1 MDKTPIGRL
10 RKLRKKANGLARTLV
25 KDLKPFLHEKD
36 EMTFRRLPD
45 SKSKLRDVGVT
56 TTCTCLMALAIADK
70 LKDLYNPKPENTAR
84 KAFESVVSATWESSG
99 LPESNAFTSTL
110 VLRAFS
116 FLKEKGHVSEKD
128 LDEMKHKGKKPK
140 GKKPRKERTLREIAE
155 SLVVRMPK
163 EFGVLKY
170 PPAPAIVFWFI
181 DAINRAKIPIK
192 RNVWDRI
199 VRWVSEEF
207 TRQQSLVYTGHEV
220 LMDPVSMAM
229 AACLSSKL
237 RRLTED
243 DSLGVSP
250 RFAQNLASNVELKHS
265 ILTVFNKQNLCGI
278 WPKYFPLFH
287 YPDAGSNY
295 CFTFEMLEAVLNE
308 CENGVISVDDEEVL
322 DGLEKA
328 VNWCQSNRLEY
339 FDDISKKDYLGWN
352 SGGQILT
359 LKKGEPES
367 WATAVVHMFLHK
379 LQDVLTQK
387 IEDLLL
393 EEYNTIEYEEDDS
406 EWKKLIDIDLKFKQT
421 NEELKVKDVLRT
433 EIFSKVSNKDRK
445 EFRSKPMHHK
455 HSALLF
461 GPSGTSKTSI
471 VKALAQMLG
480 WPLIIIEPSH
490 FLSKGLEYIYSE
502 ADSVFEDL
510 SDLSGVIVLFD
521 EMDALV
527 RTREGNVGGSL
538 DVTSRFLTTSM
549 LPKLAR
555 LHDDG
560 QIIFFMATNYQGQF
574 DPAIKRP
581 GRFDM
586 LLCMWPPS
594 WKNKVN
600 RLDTFIGSD
609 LSDDELKECQKIL
622 LEFAEDKEVEEKL
635 DRFTFDETKA
645 FFEHLCKSDNLR
657 TVLDDKPKEE
667 FKTLVKDWSQQII
680 INEDPW
686 EDGRKF
692 KNTYEQYN
700 SEKDTSCL
708 H

>member
-1 MDKTPIGRL
+1 MDKTTIDRL
-10 RKLRKKANGLARTLV
+10 RKLRKKAKYLGRTLV
-25 KDLKPFLHEKD
+25 GDLKPFRHKLD
-36 EMTFRRLPD
+36 GITFRRKPD
-45 SKSKLRDVGVT
+45 SPSDINDVGIT
-56 TTCTCLMALAIADK
+56 TTCSCLMALAMSGK
-70 LKDLYNPKPENTAR
+70 LRDIYQE
-84 KAFESVVSATWESSG
+84 ESKVKETFDSVMKGDVNDEWISSK
-99 LPESNAFTSTL
+99 LDESNAFTTSL
-110 VLRAFS
+110 VLRAFG
-116 FLKEKGHVSEKD
+116 FLKQFSASGIASPSEFKHEKYPRVSDKSLTDIVKD
-128 LDEMKHKGKKPK
+128 LAENI
-140 GKKPRKERTLREIAE
+140 KERFI
-155 SLVVRMPK
+155 VND
-163 EFGVLKY
+163 Y
-170 PPAPAIVFWFI
+170 PATPTIVYWFI
-181 DAINRAKIPIK
+181 DAVERSELSLESWQDIF
-192 RNVWDRI
+192 VWASHSFFSQFSR
-199 VRWVSEEF
+199 VSSKQEA
-207 TRQQSLVYTGHEV
+207 
-220 LMDPVSMAM
+220 LMDPIAMAM
-229 AACLSSKL
+229 ATCLLAKL
-237 RRLTED
+237 RKIAKEAKLGSSP
-243 DSLGVSP
+243 SLL
-250 RFAQNLASNVELKHS
+250 ANLPSKVELGNS
-265 ILTVFNKQNLCGI
+265 IHTLFKEHQSECGI

-295 CFTFEMLEAVLNE
+295 CFAFEMLEAILNE
-308 CENGVISVDDEEVL
+308 FSYEIILKDENDIIL
-322 DGLEKA
+322 KGLEKA
-328 VNWCQSNRLEY
+328 VKWCDDNRLEY
-339 FDDISKKDYLGWN
+339 LESTTNEKYFGWN
-352 SGGQILT
+352 SGGQLAT
-359 LKKGEPES
+359 LEAGMPES

-379 LQDVLTQK
+379 LQEVLTDK
-387 IEDLLL
+387 IEKLVFDH
-393 EEYNTIEYEEDDS
+393 YNAIEYEKGDS

-421 NEELKVKDVLRT
+421 NEKSKVKDVLHNK
-433 EIFSKVSNKDRK
+433 ILSKVIDKDRK
-445 EFRSKPMHHK
+445 EFRSKPINHK
-455 HSALLF
+455 RSALLF
-461 GPSGTSKTSI
+461 GPPGTSKTSI

-490 FLSKGLEYIYSE
+490 FLSKGLEKIYSE

-560 QIIFFMATNYQGQF
+560 QIIFFMATNYQAQF

-600 RLDTFIGSD
+600 RLDKFIGSD

-657 TVLDDKPKEE
+657 TVLDDKPKAE
-667 FKTLVKDWSQQII
+667 FKKLVKDWSQQII
-680 INEDPW
+680 LNEAPW